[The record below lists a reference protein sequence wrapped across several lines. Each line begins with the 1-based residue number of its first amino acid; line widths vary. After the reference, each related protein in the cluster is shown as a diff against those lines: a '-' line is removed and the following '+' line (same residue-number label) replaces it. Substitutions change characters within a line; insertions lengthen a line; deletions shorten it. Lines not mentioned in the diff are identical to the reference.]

1 MAGVGVEATAV
12 AGSMAAEAEVFT
24 VEGSMV
30 VGSMLAPV
38 EVSAVVVVS
47 MLAGSMPVASARDLP
62 SFTEAGF
69 TVAGSA
75 ADGMAG
81 LDGVG
86 TIRPTVITTTPNR
99 HIPRP
104 GITAPTLPATTP
116 T

>member
-12 AGSMAAEAEVFT
+12 AGST
-24 VEGSMV
+24 V

-38 EVSAVVVVS
+38 EVSAVVVAS
-47 MLAGSMPVASARDLP
+47 MLAGSMLVASAPDSA
-62 SFTEAGF
+62 SFTEVGF
-69 TVAGSA
+69 TVPSSA

-99 HIPRP
+99 HIPKP
-104 GITAPTLPATTP
+104 GITAPTPPAITRT
-116 T
+116 